1 MELGTGIL
9 VATILAIAA
18 WQIDKR
24 GAWKKTGKTVLWI
37 TAAVVV
43 VTGAILGYAAAE
55 DWWRGRD
62 QAQELATEREQL
74 REQLRG
80 TGIATYLELR
90 LGMSPNE
97 VLYVLGEPASRQPE
111 SDDDLAYWT
120 YDLPSRAIVWERGG
134 NKVRGMFCRESTAC
148 PPLVGVQIE
157 DDEAELRSK
166 LGPPLDPD
174 VLPGDDG
181 YLTLDYGPRSGT
193 VRFRLYQKQVQRM
206 GLLRLPSPE
215 ELAREKAAREANEK
229 ERIEAKK
236 RAKADADAAVD
247 AAERQRRATELRAR
261 EQKKG
266 TSVVG
271 TPSTARVVEQ
281 IGPMPP
287 QQPAW
292 HDRNSWTR
300 VRDGMSAEQ
309 VIGILGRPTS
319 TETVSSFT
327 TLYYRGLAGYSDL
340 SAGIFSYSMTASGRS
355 IHRSSDEP
363 DSPSHP
369 NYALQKAKCRHPW
382 QESDA

>member
-24 GAWKKTGKTVLWI
+24 GAWKKTGKTALWI

-80 TGIATYLELR
+80 IGIATYLELR

-97 VLYVLGEPASRQPE
+97 VLYVLGEPASRHPE
-111 SDDDLAYWT
+111 SVDGYAYWT
-120 YDLPSRAIVWERGG
+120 YDSPSRAISWERDG
-134 NKVRGMFCRESTAC
+134 NKVRGIHCGDSADC
-148 PPLVGVQIE
+148 PPLVGVRIW
-157 DDEAELRSK
+157 DSEAELRSK
-166 LGPPLDPD
+166 LGPPLAPD
-174 VLPGDDG
+174 ALPSNSG

-193 VRFRLYQKQVQRM
+193 VRFKLYQKKVQRM
-206 GLLRLPSPE
+206 GLLRPLSPE
-215 ELAREKAAREANEK
+215 ELVRAKAAREANEK
-229 ERIEAKK
+229 ERLEAEES
-236 RAKADADAAVD
+236 AKADADAAGK
-247 AAERQRRATELRAR
+247 AAERQRRATELRAW
-261 EQKKG
+261 EQKKV
-266 TSVVG
+266 TSAVG

-287 QQPAW
+287 RQPAW

-309 VIGILGRPTS
+309 VIAILGRPTS

-327 TLYYRGLAGYSDL
+327 TLYYRGLAGYSG
-340 SAGIFSYSMTASGRS
+340 SVSGNVKLLDDRV
-355 IHRSSDEP
+355 
-363 DSPSHP
+363 
-369 NYALQKAKCRHPW
+369 W
-382 QESDA
+382 QINAPVF